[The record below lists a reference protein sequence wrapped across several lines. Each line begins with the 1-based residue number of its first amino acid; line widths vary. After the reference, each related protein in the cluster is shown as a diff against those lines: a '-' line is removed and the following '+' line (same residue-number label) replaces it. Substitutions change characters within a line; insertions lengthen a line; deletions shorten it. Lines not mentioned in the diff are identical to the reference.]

1 MGLPTSGPI
10 SMDDIRAELGVPSQ
24 SPFSLDTARAGGYV
38 TLNTNSPTTPP
49 SSGQVSLSSW
59 YGYCQTCDT
68 YNFTYSDTQAI
79 ACLNNDPIT
88 IISSTIPIGVG
99 SVLTNPD
106 GSQAPPDYYYSDGT
120 NWYYATGNLETT
132 TVTSTGACGGGT
144 ATIQIATNMSLD
156 IEIYL
161 SSITVNGVGVTNVSG
176 VDPNTSGNGGSVD
189 TNQLGTYDIVVVY
202 SATTGGQN
210 ISLVDSNY
218 NAYCNNTSTGGI
230 NSMTFSNVVIN
241 GSVNLVL
248 TAGDGTCF

>member
-10 SMDDIRAELGVPSQ
+10 SMDDIRVELGVPSQ

-79 ACLNNDPIT
+79 ACSNYDPIT
-88 IISSTIPIGVG
+88 IISSTIPIGIG
-99 SVLTNPD
+99 SILTNPD

-132 TVTSTGACGGGT
+132 TVTSTGTCAAVNSVTIWFNNIQDGDPPYPYGYIDAGT
-144 ATIQIATNMSLD
+144 AC
-156 IEIYL
+156 
-161 SSITVNGVGVTNVSG
+161 SS
-176 VDPNTSGNGGSVD
+176 GGSSGQ
-189 TNQLGTYDIVVVY
+189 NQLVYYTGT
-202 SATTGGQN
+202 
-210 ISLVDSNY
+210 L
-218 NAYCNNTSTGGI
+218 
-230 NSMTFSNVVIN
+230 
-241 GSVNLVL
+241 
-248 TAGDGTCF
+248 GDGTILYNDDTLTENFNYAGSFGWYWINFHKFTYDFGSIADYSVCD